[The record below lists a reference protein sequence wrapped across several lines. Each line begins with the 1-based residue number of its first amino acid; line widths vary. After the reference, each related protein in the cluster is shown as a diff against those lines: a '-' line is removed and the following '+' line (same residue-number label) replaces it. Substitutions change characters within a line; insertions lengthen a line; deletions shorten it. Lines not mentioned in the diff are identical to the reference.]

1 MKLSLSRSV
10 GASLSKSLF
19 LLLILLL
26 SVVIAL
32 WQLIPPAVIPAS
44 APLTEFSAERAMQHL
59 AVIAQKPRPMGSTG
73 NIAGREYL
81 VEELTAMGLQP
92 TVQKTTAVQRFPG
105 SPVFESGTVYN
116 VVARLQGS
124 DSTGAIALDAHYDSG
139 TTGPGASDCGSC
151 VVTLL
156 ETARILKNEPSL
168 KNDVIFVFT
177 DGEENGMLGAGAFVK
192 EHPWAKDIR
201 LAINF
206 EAMGSGGPSLLYS
219 TSQNNNTLI
228 KEFVKAVPH
237 PFVSSFFSSFLNLF
251 SAQRLGCDLEEY
263 MDSGSA
269 GLGFFYGA
277 DTPAYHT
284 DRDSIKV
291 IDPRSI
297 QHQGSY
303 ALGLARHFGNLDLS
317 EITADTNAVY
327 FNILP
332 AVVVYYSQAW
342 VIPHMVITALLL
354 IAVVIIGIQRKQL
367 TLKGISLSAVAF
379 VLSIIG
385 AVIVVNLVWWLV
397 KILNPNLQIFIIGN
411 YQSDIYQ
418 AALIALTIAVMSAFY
433 TWLLARFHLHD
444 LFIGAM
450 FIWAALMVLTS
461 LLMPGASY
469 LFTLPL
475 FFTLLGLGWIFL
487 TSKQIDN
494 SWQQV
499 IIFAITAIPGIILFI
514 PDQVYNFASLMSR
527 FESLTNIPFTTLP
540 MVFTALLFGLML
552 PYFVLIRNGFS
563 QNKIWRRWLIPGIT
577 AFLTVLLIGVA
588 TVNSGFDA
596 KYPKTNS
603 IAYVLDADTDKSFWV
618 SSDRNLDKWTSQFFT
633 DSTAK
638 SQVEISPF
646 SSTSGWKA
654 PAPKVSLEPPNIT
667 IDRDIAKGS
676 SRKLQLQLN
685 SPRQADIIQAQVKV
699 SGKILTASINGKLLN
714 LSEFAQNQRS
724 SLNFVYHSLP
734 SDGISLTL
742 SVNSTKPIEII
753 LRDYSNDL
761 PSQLEA
767 NIKKR
772 TDAMMSAPMA
782 MKDPTIVS
790 KTFVLPLPKS
800 KIYSGFPQRRN
811 EPMFQFV
818 ASVFIAHTK
827 VLG

>member
-1 MKLSLSRSV
+1 MWQ
-10 GASLSKSLF
+10 ASLSKSLF
-19 LLLILLL
+19 FLLILLL

-32 WQLIPPAVIPAS
+32 WQLIPPAVIPVS
-44 APLTEFSAERAMQHL
+44 APLTEFSAQRAMQHL
-59 AVIAQKPRPMGSTG
+59 EVIAQKPRPMGSAG
-73 NIAGREYL
+73 NVAAREYL
-81 VEELTAMGLQP
+81 VRELTAIGLQP

-105 SPVFESGTVYN
+105 SQVFESGTTYN
-116 VVARLQGS
+116 VIARLEGS
-124 DSTGAIALDAHYDSG
+124 NSSGAIALNAHYDSG
-139 TTGPGASDCGSC
+139 ATAPGASDCGSC

-156 ETARILKNEPSL
+156 ETARILKNESSL

-177 DGEENGMLGAGAFVK
+177 DGEENGDLGARAFVK

-206 EAMGSGGPSLLYS
+206 EAMGSGGASLLYS
-219 TSQNNNTLI
+219 TSENNNALI
-228 KEFVKAVPH
+228 KEFVKAVPY
-237 PFVSSFFSSFLNLF
+237 PFTSSFFSSFLNLF

-263 MDSGSA
+263 MDVGSA

-284 DRDSIKV
+284 DRDSVEV

-303 ALGLARHFGNLDLS
+303 ALGLARHFGNINLS
-317 EITADTNAVY
+317 NITADTDAVY

-332 AVVVYYSQAW
+332 GVVVYYSQAW
-342 VIPHMVITALLL
+342 VIPQMIFTGLLL
-354 IAVVIIGIQRKQL
+354 IAVVILGIQRKQL
-367 TLKGISLSAVAF
+367 TLKGISVSVVAF
-379 VLSIIG
+379 VLSIVS

-411 YQSDIYQ
+411 YQSNIYQ
-418 AALIALTIAVMSAFY
+418 AAFIALTIAVMGGFY
-433 TWLLARFHLHD
+433 TWLLTKFHLHD
-444 LFIGAM
+444 LFLGAM
-450 FIWAALMVLTS
+450 FIWAGLMVLTS

-475 FFTLLGLGWIFL
+475 FFSLLGLGWIFL

-499 IIFAITAIPGIILFI
+499 IIFSITAIPAIILLI
-514 PDQVYNFASLMSR
+514 PNQVYHFASLMNR
-527 FESLTNIPFTTLP
+527 FEAMTNIPFTTLP

-552 PYFVLIRNGFS
+552 PHFVLVRNGFS
-563 QNKIWRRWLIPGIT
+563 QRKIYRRWLIPGI
-577 AFLTVLLIGVA
+577 AIFLSVVLIGVA
-588 TVNSGFDA
+588 TLNSGFDA

-618 SSDRNLDKWTSQFFT
+618 SSDRNLDEWTSQFFT
-633 DSTAK
+633 NGTTK

-646 SSTSGWKA
+646 QSTPGWKKS
-654 PAPKVSLEPPNIT
+654 APKISLESPNIS
-667 IDRDIAKGS
+667 INEDIAKGS

-685 SPRQADIIQAQVKV
+685 SPRQADSIQVQIKV
-699 SGKILTASINGKLLN
+699 AEEILSASINGKLLEK
-714 LSEFAQNQRS
+714 SEFAQNQRS
-724 SLNFVYHSLP
+724 SLNFVYHNLP

-742 SVNSTKPIEII
+742 SAKSTKAIEIT
-753 LRDYSNDL
+753 LRDYSNGL
-761 PSQLEA
+761 PSQLETK
-767 NIKKR
+767 IKKR
-772 TDAMMSAPMA
+772 TDGMMSAPIA

-790 KTFVLPLPKS
+790 KTFVFPLSQS

-818 ASVFIAHTK
+818 ASVFTVI
-827 VLG
+827 

>member
-1 MKLSLSRSV
+1 MKSSLSRSV
-10 GASLSKSLF
+10 EQISLSKSLF
-19 LLLILLL
+19 LLLTLLL

-59 AVIAQKPRPMGSTG
+59 AVIAQKPRPIGSVG
-73 NIAGREYL
+73 NIAAREYL

-92 TVQKTTAVQRFPG
+92 TVQKTTVVQRFPG
-105 SPVFESGTVYN
+105 SQVFESGTVYN
-116 VVARLQGS
+116 VVARLQGGN
-124 DSTGAIALDAHYDSG
+124 STGAIALDAHYDSG
-139 TTGPGASDCGSC
+139 ATGPGASDCGSC

-177 DGEENGMLGAGAFVK
+177 DGEENSDLGARAFVK

-206 EAMGSGGPSLLYS
+206 EAMGSGGASLLYK
-219 TSQNNNTLI
+219 TSPNNNTLI

-263 MDSGSA
+263 MDYGSA
-269 GLGFFYGA
+269 GFGFFYGA

-284 DRDSIKV
+284 ERDSIQV

-303 ALGLARHFGNLDLS
+303 ALGLVRHFGNFDLS
-317 EITADTNAVY
+317 NITADTDAVY

-332 AVVVYYSQAW
+332 GVVIYYSQAW
-342 VIPHMVITALLL
+342 VIPQMVITGLLL
-354 IAVVIIGIQRKQL
+354 IAVVIFGIQRKRL

-379 VLSIIG
+379 ILSIIS
-385 AVIVVNLVWWLV
+385 AVVIVNLVWWFV
-397 KILNPNLQIFIIGN
+397 RILNSNLQIFIIGY
-411 YQSDIYQ
+411 YQSNIYQ

-433 TWLLARFHLHD
+433 TWLLTRFHLHD
-444 LFIGAM
+444 LFLGAI
-450 FIWAALMVLTS
+450 FVWAGLMVLTS

-469 LFTLPL
+469 LFTLSL

-487 TSKQIDN
+487 TNKEISN

-499 IIFAITAIPGIILFI
+499 IIFSITAIPGIILLI
-514 PDQVYNFASLMSR
+514 PNQVYHFASLMNR
-527 FESLTNIPFTTLP
+527 FEALTNIPFTTLP

-552 PYFVLIRNGFS
+552 PHFVLLRNGFS
-563 QNKIWRRWLIPGIT
+563 QRKISRRWLIPGI
-577 AFLTVLLIGVA
+577 AICVSVVLIGVA
-588 TVNSGFDA
+588 TLNSGFDA

-618 SSDRNLDKWTSQFFT
+618 SSDRNLDEWTSQFFT
-633 DSTAK
+633 DGTAK

-646 SSTSGWKA
+646 RLVSGWKA
-654 PAPKVSLEPPNIT
+654 PAPKVALASPNIT

-676 SRKLQLQLN
+676 SRKLQLKLN
-685 SPRQADIIQAQVKV
+685 SPRQADNIQVQIKV
-699 SGKILTASINGKLLN
+699 AGEILTASINGKLLD
-714 LSEFAQNQRS
+714 LSEFSQNQRS
-724 SLNFVYHSLP
+724 SLNFVYHNLP
-734 SDGISLTL
+734 SDGISFTL
-742 SVNSTKPIEII
+742 SAKSTKAIEIT
-753 LRDYSNDL
+753 LRDYSNGL
-761 PSQLEA
+761 PSQLKTK
-767 NIKKR
+767 IKKR
-772 TDAMMSAPMA
+772 TDGMMSAPIA

-790 KTFVLPLPKS
+790 KTFVFPLSQS

-818 ASVFIAHTK
+818 ASVFTVI
-827 VLG
+827 